1 MAKNYFNI
9 CICCTFIFLSFFSTC
24 HSLFEPQEVSK
35 NALYDD
41 IINDSD
47 QKRNFKK
54 FSEINAN
61 SFGTLLTKEN
71 DKTVGLSVMNSSLL
85 ISKVSLKIGN
95 SKFMEAF
102 KESNTV
108 LKQITIISSDAY
120 FSNIIWTDSSL
131 VMDSIT
137 FAFPLESTHQIGSLI
152 RSPGKSNVC
161 ILNLNMKDVT
171 HTGESTV
178 ILSGDAEEMML
189 DSCKFVNITWNTR
202 RSLIESRDVNDE
214 GCKYTSVKTIRSK
227 IIGCES
233 PFYGSI
239 TTTRGVLSLLTENS
253 SFVSCFEEK
262 DNSPE
267 RQELTDK
274 DYSFKNDEFSNYIS
288 QGVHGGTF
296 YISGHSVTFESCEFF
311 KCRTESKDGV
321 EFTLGGAI
329 YATET
334 GFICKYA
341 NFTQCF
347 ANGGDHF
354 ISIHSA
360 VSLSIVGCLFDTG
373 DGNWFGG
380 VGINNPP
387 SDSVMNLCS
396 LDNVTSR
403 NQGGSLTLRELNE
416 NEFIVTDCSFENNFA
431 VFEGAGVYFYNLS
444 DNVTPKFLFTFCRFY
459 NNSVCTHGCDEGQN
473 LDLSCNDRMDDDICF
488 YIHYN
493 GKNYHSQDNFV
504 DCVTDSTEKTVFQC
518 TRMDG
523 EKCPERVSYDY
534 LIHYTY
540 SDLYVNG
547 VNGEDIKGCGRN
559 DAETKCKTV
568 KYALES
574 LLPGFNGSI
583 FIESEGAKQD
593 SRLNVVSLTVTINAA
608 DENIG
613 KEERPHLRL
622 KGEGI
627 TEGLITVKK
636 GHLNLTNLFI
646 DLSGEV
652 NDQTNECEMCK
663 MNHPSGEL
671 EFVNC
676 TVSGSS
682 AANAANSENGRVS
695 VLHIAQGSVTLKNTE
710 FINFVLSNNPLINI
724 DYHYNSEGSDPM
736 FSIESVLFTNIE
748 RLKGN
753 GGIFDLDL
761 KGRTIYLNNF
771 NCTNCT
777 CSKGYGGA
785 IYASVDKNS
794 KIYIGDKDKFT
805 VFKKCA
811 SKAGNPARG
820 GAFYLYLNEG
830 CTDGFL
836 LENIE
841 FVENTATNGSNLF
854 IYCDVLETVASQ
866 EKFKITIPL
875 NIPENSKLL
884 MGRDKAGPDD
894 ENLLDVWGIL
904 PEDKIYD
911 EVYVG
916 PDGKDEYDCGPIDK
930 KCLSLNKGLHHLD
943 QSSTSMNVD
952 GGVVKDQIKMEREE
966 FTFQPSVEGTKATVK
981 TTVIDTSMKRAVNG
995 EGGLLQ
1001 CSKIM
1006 TIKSLI
1012 FVCQN
1017 YFLFDSLITQNG
1029 GSLTLTGC
1037 ELNKNENEAELSENQ
1052 IVRFTFI
1059 TLNGG
1064 EFVATDLTIKEV
1076 TFENAGIII
1085 GGSSETPSLT
1095 TVNVQN
1101 VGCLS
1106 GLFEINIVGENN
1118 YVSFDGLTVDGVDL
1132 NGDSFFKYPGITAD
1146 RVNDGPSKL
1155 ILNNSHL
1162 SNILRSGTEAAILS
1176 FAFESNRPLIEWAET
1191 EFANCKPKEDSNSGS
1206 IIDIG
1211 TSSALFTSC
1220 TFKGEEA
1227 IEETPVE
1234 ENVLDIC
1241 TWTGSI
1247 VEVNGGN
1254 ANFVSNTIANSS
1266 KGGININGGSV
1277 VTLDGS
1283 KFEGNNPKF
1292 TNFGSVR
1299 RNVLCEKSTLN
1310 GENLIEEKTDALWI
1324 SGKECTYNDA
1334 YKPFSSILFIP
1345 TIEDIYYNRDD
1356 ENRQLIIT
1364 LKGNLLLP
1372 CNVSYI
1378 LKNIVIDGA
1387 EVTQEDFKPQTENEA
1402 TIIIPYDRFDV
1413 ESLDFFEITIVY
1425 PDGKG
1430 GTSEKSVKVYKEG
1443 DPRAHQNQTKIT
1455 GKWWFWLIIAIAALI
1470 LLIIIIIIICCC
1482 CCRRKKSNKKEQEM
1496 AEEEKVESGFERN
1509 ALYNNDTSAE
1519 YAYNPYA
1526 DNRET
1531 HVYTGRAGLGR
1542 LLDAFSCA
1550 EPYDKVSVDMNQALY
1565 FQISSSQSSSYN
1577 LRSNNLKEREVN
1589 AARICYQLVNGMIHF
1604 MSRSEGRKIAVHLS
1618 PQTIVLGERGYVY
1631 VVMLRDA
1638 SQEELSRLGEA
1649 ETAKLNQLQQSQRWS
1664 APEVLKR
1671 DQLARTQS
1679 VAGGYGGRNQAEI
1692 EKAVEEKSVVF
1703 TIGMLLYELITLSDP
1718 FSESDAVTA
1727 GAKIIKGDRPKLDTL
1742 RHDHRKFCSIVS
1754 KCWSAEIEDRP
1765 SLSALQRKLMGLLPE
1780 YQNQM
1785 GGADDDS
1792 DSD

>member
-1 MAKNYFNI
+1 MTKNYFNI
-9 CICCTFIFLSFFSTC
+9 CICCTFIFLSFFSTSY
-24 HSLFEPQEVSK
+24 SLFEPREVSK
-35 NALYDD
+35 NGLYDD
-41 IINDSD
+41 IINNSD
-47 QKRNFKK
+47 QKRNFKN
-54 FSEINAN
+54 FSEMYAN
-61 SFGTLLTKEN
+61 SFGTLITKEN
-71 DKTVGLSVMNSSLL
+71 NKTVGLSVMNSSLL

-95 SKFMEAF
+95 SKFMESV

-108 LKQITIISSDAY
+108 LKQITILSSDAY
-120 FSNIIWTDSSL
+120 FNNIIWTDSSL

-137 FAFPLESTHQIGSLI
+137 FAFPLESTHQIASLI
-152 RSPGKSNVC
+152 RSTGKSNVC
-161 ILNLNMKDVT
+161 ILNMNMKDVT
-171 HTGESTV
+171 HTGDSTV
-178 ILSGDAEEMML
+178 VLSGDAEEMML
-189 DSCKFVNITWNTR
+189 DSCRFVNITWNTR
-202 RSLIESRDVNDE
+202 RNLIESRDVNNK

-262 DNSPE
+262 NTSPQ

-274 DYSFKNDEFSNYIS
+274 DYTFTNDEFNSYVS
-288 QGVHGGTF
+288 QGVLGGAF
-296 YISGHSVTFESCEFF
+296 YISGHSATFESCEFF
-311 KCRTESKDGV
+311 KCRTESKDAV
-321 EFTLGGAI
+321 QHTLGGAI
-329 YATET
+329 YATQT
-334 GFICKYA
+334 GFICKYS

-347 ANGGDHF
+347 ANGGDHC

-360 VSLSIVGCLFDTG
+360 KTLSIVGCLFDTG

-387 SDSVMNLCS
+387 NGSVLDLCS
-396 LDNVTSR
+396 LDNMTSR
-403 NQGGSLTLRELNE
+403 NQGGSLTLRELN
-416 NEFIVTDCSFENNFA
+416 NNVFKVSDCSFENNFA
-431 VFEGAGVYFYNLS
+431 VYEGAGVYFYNLS
-444 DNVTPKFLFTFCRFY
+444 GDVTPKFIFKFCRFY
-459 NNSVCTHGCDEGQN
+459 NNSVCTHGCDQGQN
-473 LDLSCNDRMDDDICF
+473 LELSCDDRMDDDICF
-488 YIHYN
+488 YKDYN
-493 GKNYHSQDNFV
+493 GKGFHSRDNFV
-504 DCVTDSTEKTVFQC
+504 DCVTDSTDKSVFQC

-523 EKCPERVSYDY
+523 EKCPDRASYDY
-534 LIHYTY
+534 LVHYNY

-547 VNGEDIKGCGRN
+547 VSGKDKKGCGRN
-559 DAETKCKTV
+559 DTDTKCKTV

-574 LLPGFNGSI
+574 LLPGFDGKV
-583 FIESEGAKQD
+583 FIESAGAKQD
-593 SRLNVVSLTVTINAA
+593 SRLNVVSLTVTVNAA
-608 DENIG
+608 VENIG
-613 KEERPHLRL
+613 KEERPHLTL
-622 KGEGI
+622 KGEDI
-627 TEGLITVKK
+627 TEGLIIVKK
-636 GHLNLTNLFI
+636 GHLILSNLFI
-646 DLSGEV
+646 DLSGEA
-652 NDQTNECEMCK
+652 DDRTKECEMCK
-663 MNHPSGEL
+663 MNHPSGKL
-671 EFVNC
+671 EFINC
-676 TVSGSS
+676 TVSGS
-682 AANAANSENGRVS
+682 ATANTANSENGRVS
-695 VLHIAQGSVTLKNTE
+695 VLHIAQGTVTLKNTE
-710 FINFVLSNNPLINI
+710 FINFVLGDNPLINI
-724 DYHYNSEGSDPM
+724 DYHYNSEGSDPVL
-736 FSIESVLFTNIE
+736 SLESVLFTNIE
-748 RLKGN
+748 RLEGH
-753 GGIFDLDL
+753 GSIFDLEL
-761 KGRTIYLNNF
+761 KGKTIHLNNF
-771 NCTNCT
+771 NCTNCK
-777 CSKGYGGA
+777 CSNGDGGA

-794 KIYIGDKDKFT
+794 KIYIGDKDKLT
-805 VFKKCA
+805 VFRKCA
-811 SKAGNPARG
+811 SNGGNPSRG
-820 GAFYLYLNEG
+820 GAFYLYLGGE

-836 LENIE
+836 LENID
-841 FVENTATNGSNLF
+841 FVENAAGNGTNLF
-854 IYCDVLETVASQ
+854 VFCDVLETVAKQ
-866 EKFKITIPL
+866 EKFLIDIPL

-884 MGRDKAGPDD
+884 MGKDIAGPVD
-894 ENLLDVWGIL
+894 ENLLDVWGI
-904 PEDKIYD
+904 PQEEEIYD
-911 EVYVG
+911 KVYVG
-916 PDGKDEYDCGPIDK
+916 PDGKDEYNCGPIDK
-930 KCLSLNKGLHHLD
+930 KCLSLNKGLAHLD
-943 QSSTSMNVD
+943 QKGTSMNVD
-952 GGVVKDQIKMEREE
+952 GGVVKDQIIMEREE
-966 FTFQPSVEGTKATVK
+966 FTFQPSGEGVKATVR
-981 TTVIDTSMKRAVNG
+981 TTVNVSMKRAVNG

-1012 FVCQN
+1012 FVCQS

-1029 GSLTLTGC
+1029 GSLTLAGC

-1052 IVRFTFI
+1052 IVSFIFI

-1064 EFVATDLTIKEV
+1064 KFVATDLTIKEV
-1076 TFENAGIII
+1076 TFENAGVII
-1085 GGSSETPSLT
+1085 GGSSETPSLA

-1132 NGDSFFKYPGITAD
+1132 NGDSFFKYPGISAD

-1162 SNILRSGTEAAILS
+1162 SNVFRSGTEAAILS
-1176 FAFESNRPLIEWAET
+1176 FAFDSNRPLIEWTET
-1191 EFANCKPKEDSNSGS
+1191 EFANCKPKEDSDSGS

-1277 VTLDGS
+1277 VTLDGCT
-1283 KFEGNNPKF
+1283 FEGNNPKF

-1310 GENLIEEKTDALWI
+1310 GENLIEKKTDALWI

-1334 YKPFSSILFIP
+1334 YEPFSSILFIP
-1345 TIEDIYYNRDD
+1345 TIDDIYYNKDD

-1378 LKNIVIDGA
+1378 LKKIVIDGA
-1387 EVTQEDFKPQTENEA
+1387 EVTEEDFKPQTENEA

-1413 ESLDFFEITIVY
+1413 ESLDYFEITIVY

-1430 GTSEKSVKVYKEG
+1430 GTSEQSMKVYEEG
-1443 DPRAHQNQTKIT
+1443 DPRAHQSPPGIT
-1455 GKWWFWLIIAIAALI
+1455 SKWWFWLIIAIAALI
-1470 LLIIIIIIICCC
+1470 LLIIIIVIVCC
-1482 CCRRKKSNKKEQEM
+1482 CCRRNKSNEKEQEM
-1496 AEEEKVESGFERN
+1496 VEEEKVESGFEKN

-1565 FQISSSQSSSYN
+1565 FQMTSSQSSSYN

-1589 AARICYQLVNGMIHF
+1589 AARICCQLVNGMMHF
-1604 MSRSEGRKIAVHLS
+1604 MSRSEGRKIAIHLS

-1638 SQEELSRLGEA
+1638 SQEELSRLEEA

-1664 APEVLKR
+1664 APEVLRR

-1679 VAGGYGGRNQAEI
+1679 VAGRYGGRNQAEI

-1754 KCWSAEIEDRP
+1754 KCWSAEIEERP
-1765 SLSALQRKLMGLLPE
+1765 TLSELQRKLMSLLPE

-1785 GGADDDS
+1785 GQVDDDS